1 MKFYKYTGLGNDF
14 VFVDGQE
21 ACRLLASQEPFTVAE
36 TARRICHRRFG
47 VGADGLVLLLPSEK
61 ADVQMRIWNA
71 DGSEAEMC
79 GNASR
84 CVALHWNAQGWAQK
98 KQVVLD
104 TLAGLI
110 YTEIID
116 ESAGLV
122 RVNMGTPRLKRAQIP
137 MIGAPEETA
146 VGVEL
151 DAAGHHFTGT
161 AVSMGNP
168 HVVIF
173 AEDINRVPLEEWGPQ
188 LEKHAAFPQKT
199 NVEFVQVIDSH
210 TVRMRVWERGAG
222 ITMACGTGACATA
235 VACVLNNKTNTEVT
249 VKLDGG
255 DLQIAWPTRQQI
267 FMTGPARLVYTG
279 EWPEKKI

>member
-14 VFVDGQE
+14 VFVDGKE
-21 ACRLLASQEPFTVAE
+21 AQQLLSAKEPLNIAE
-36 TARRICHRRFG
+36 VARRICHRRFG

-84 CVALHWNAQGWAQK
+84 CVALHWKTQGFTNQP
-98 KQVVLD
+98 QVVLD

-110 YTEIID
+110 YTEMID
-116 ESAGLV
+116 ATAGLV
-122 RVNMGTPRLKRAQIP
+122 RVNMGCPRLKRAQIP
-137 MIGAPEETA
+137 MTGAPE
-146 VGVEL
+146 
-151 DAAGHHFTGT
+151 DAAVAFALEAAGQKFTGT

-173 AEDINRVPLEEWGPQ
+173 VEDISQVPLEVWGPQ
-188 LEKHAAFPQKT
+188 LEKHPFFPQKT
-199 NVEFVQVIDSH
+199 NVEFVQVLDAH

-222 ITMACGTGACATA
+222 VTMACGTGACATA
-235 VACVLNNKTNTEVT
+235 VAAVLNKKTEPEVT

-255 DLQIAWPTRQQI
+255 NLQIAWPKREQI

-279 EWPEKKI
+279 EWPEMKL